1 MHTTPFTGSLLTA
14 AFPGTFPWDELDE
27 EDNFTAASKEDDE
40 LLKVQVLTH
49 YTDEL
54 RRNPRAQRYLRET
67 RGLRDPDVIDALN
80 LGFSGRTLGFK
91 LPNGETVE
99 GAAIRGQLQRLGIL
113 RPSGHELFRGSL
125 VFPVFDGQGNL
136 VDAYGR
142 KITYKLRFGTAYHV
156 TLAPEPVGI
165 FNAEALT
172 RSRDIV
178 LCKSPLEAAT
188 LWCAKFRNVISTM
201 GMRGFT
207 DEMLEAFAKHGI
219 ERVYV
224 AFDNTP
230 RGQRAA
236 HQIAQAVSLI
246 GIDARR
252 VKFPPGMDANAF
264 NLSVTDPFRAF
275 VERIR
280 EARPC
285 RQSYEQILEDG
296 QCR

>member
-1 MHTTPFTGSLLTA
+1 MHTSISDGSLLTA
-14 AFPGTFPWDELDE
+14 AYPEKFPWDEFG
-27 EDNFTAASKEDDE
+27 EDDGFTPASKEDDE
-40 LLKVQVLTH
+40 LLTAQVLAY

-54 RRNPRAQRYLRET
+54 RQNPRAQRYLRET
-67 RGLRDPDVIDALN
+67 RGLRDPDLIDALN

-99 GAAIRGQLQRLGIL
+99 GAAIRGRLQRLGIL

-125 VFPVFDGQGNL
+125 VFPVFDDQGNL

-142 KITYKLRFGTAYHV
+142 KITHKLRTGTAYHV

-165 FNAEALT
+165 FNGEALT

-207 DEMLEAFAKHGI
+207 DEMLEAFAKNGT
-219 ERVYV
+219 ERVYI
-224 AFDNTP
+224 AFDNTAVG
-230 RGQRAA
+230 RRAA
-236 HQIAQAVSLI
+236 CQIAQAVSLL
-246 GIDARR
+246 GIEARR
-252 VKFPPGMDANAF
+252 VLFPSDMDANAF
-264 NLSVTDPFRAF
+264 NLSVSDPVRAF
-275 VERIR
+275 AERIR

-285 RQSYEQILEDG
+285 RQSYEQIMEDG
-296 QCR
+296 QCK